1 MDKFKVS
8 DDGKT
13 RSFATG
19 AVRESGQ
26 LKGRFD
32 LLSPVAQMRLAKWTQ
47 QGAQKYT
54 DRNWEKGMPWSV
66 FIDCA
71 LRHINAYLAI
81 KMMQR
86 EGKQES
92 IPYTPL
98 NLDEDHLAAAA
109 WNLCALMQMEYAH
122 PELDD
127 LGASP
132 AEVETDKDKE
142 RSPFFS
148 SIWPVST
155 SRIGDGSVTASKI
168 PPKHSE
174 YLKEWFRK
182 ALETDK

>member
-1 MDKFKVS
+1 
-8 DDGKT
+8 
-13 RSFATG
+13 
-19 AVRESGQ
+19 
-26 LKGRFD
+26 
-32 LLSPVAQMRLAKWTQ
+32 MRLAKWTQ

-81 KMMQR
+81 KMMKR
-86 EGKQES
+86 EGKQE
-92 IPYTPL
+92 PYTPL

-132 AEVETDKDKE
+132 TEVET
-142 RSPFFS
+142 

-155 SRIGDGSVTASKI
+155 SRIEDGSITASKI
-168 PPKHSE
+168 PSKHME